1 MKPNLALQCL
11 PSASCRKNYIIEAF
25 DSYLLFLSA
34 FLKQIMTKRIMCISQ
49 KEGGS
54 KLQKAVASIA
64 WEAKH
69 LSK

>member
-25 DSYLLFLSA
+25 DSYLWFLSA